1 MNRPTTAREALLA
14 EALGELVQLTERVEL
29 LLPALERTR
38 AALLEA
44 DAALLARLD
53 ALDGKAAA
61 VGESAKQRALDDI
74 ARHADAVARQSAVR
88 QAQAMSAAAGVLFS
102 REVEP
107 RLQRL
112 AASLQRLS
120 QRVERPWERWLIHAA
135 TVTTS
140 CVVTGAVMVFVLR
153 T

>member
-14 EALGELVQLTERVEL
+14 EALGELLELTERVES

-44 DAALLARLD
+44 DAALLARLE
-53 ALDGKAAA
+53 ALDSKAVAI
-61 VGESAKQRALDDI
+61 GESAKQRAIDDLT
-74 ARHADAVARQSAVR
+74 RHADAVARQSAVR
-88 QAQAMSAAAGVLFS
+88 QAQAMSAAAGVLFT

-107 RLQRL
+107 RM
-112 AASLQRLS
+112 QRLS
-120 QRVERPWERWLIHAA
+120 LSLQQLGQRVERPWERWLIHAA

-140 CVVTGAVMVFVLR
+140 SVVTGAVMIFVTR

>member
-14 EALGELVQLTERVEL
+14 EALGELMQLTERVEL

-38 AALLEA
+38 SALVEA
-44 DAALLARLD
+44 DATLVARLE
-53 ALDGKAAA
+53 ALDGQAAA
-61 VGESAKQRALDDI
+61 IGERAKQRAIDDL

-88 QAQAMSAAAGVLFS
+88 QVQAMSAAAGVLFT

-112 AASLQRLS
+112 SLSLQQLG

-140 CVVTGAVMVFVLR
+140 SVITGAVTVFVMR
-153 T
+153 